1 MTEYQNFILNIL
13 ESFMILYLAKRI
25 FKKNGLLIRMLIGSL
40 FVSIVSITLEFLG
53 GIVSSDMVIKLMLI
67 TLLLIVLIVIYKE
80 SIIDSMYILIFSSV
94 VVSLVELIVLLMM
107 NVFVKQEVNDFIYGL
122 VDVMISLVIVV
133 YISYVVDLEIIYNF
147 IKKRNATFT
156 FLFLNMF
163 LSMACVVWYWNSNI
177 TGFLENS
184 MAFFILVI
192 LLVYL
197 NLVVIKDGLINKF
210 SARELVI
217 YKTYEPVID
226 ELIDD
231 IRAKQHEYDNH
242 IQSISTMINHL
253 ELKATEERISDYVK
267 DLKVKSG
274 LGSLIKFQNKIL
286 LGLIYTK
293 QKKAEDL
300 CIEFDLILR
309 SYSVQ
314 SKLKEYELVEV
325 IGTLIDNAFETGV
338 ENNHVIL
345 TIDRDKDTNIIKVMN
360 RHPYLK
366 QDIIN
371 KMFKKRLLYKKRR
384 YPRVWSI

>member
-1 MTEYQNFILNIL
+1 M
-13 ESFMILYLAKRI
+13 
-25 FKKNGLLIRMLIGSL
+25 
-40 FVSIVSITLEFLG
+40 
-53 GIVSSDMVIKLMLI
+53 
-67 TLLLIVLIVIYKE
+67 
-80 SIIDSMYILIFSSV
+80 
-94 VVSLVELIVLLMM
+94 
-107 NVFVKQEVNDFIYGL
+107 
-122 VDVMISLVIVV
+122 
-133 YISYVVDLEIIYNF
+133 
-147 IKKRNATFT
+147 
-156 FLFLNMF
+156 
-163 LSMACVVWYWNSNI
+163 
-177 TGFLENS
+177 
-184 MAFFILVI
+184 
-192 LLVYL
+192 YL

-371 KMFKKRLLYKKRR
+371 KMFKKGYSTKKGDTRGFGLYNLKKIVKKIGGVIEISNKIAEDNYVLMELRFQ
-384 YPRVWSI
+384 

>member
-40 FVSIVSITLEFLG
+40 FVSIVSITLEFL

-156 FLFLNMF
+156 FFLFLNMF

-184 MAFFILVI
+184 MAFF
-192 LLVYL
+192 
-197 NLVVIKDGLINKF
+197 
-210 SARELVI
+210 
-217 YKTYEPVID
+217 
-226 ELIDD
+226 
-231 IRAKQHEYDNH
+231 
-242 IQSISTMINHL
+242 
-253 ELKATEERISDYVK
+253 
-267 DLKVKSG
+267 
-274 LGSLIKFQNKIL
+274 
-286 LGLIYTK
+286 
-293 QKKAEDL
+293 
-300 CIEFDLILR
+300 
-309 SYSVQ
+309 
-314 SKLKEYELVEV
+314 
-325 IGTLIDNAFETGV
+325 
-338 ENNHVIL
+338 
-345 TIDRDKDTNIIKVMN
+345 
-360 RHPYLK
+360 
-366 QDIIN
+366 
-371 KMFKKRLLYKKRR
+371 LY
-384 YPRVWSI
+384 W